1 MIEKNS
7 SVVNIFTKIPFIPME
22 TYLRNGAGLFD
33 LKFHKF
39 VAQSQKMNKFEQR
52 TQHFYLISEKIFYLF
67 KLNLRWRM
75 QFIFS
80 KKIEDKKNSFLLQ
93 FQHFSYI
100 SDMFMDCSVQP
111 RTKYWLRHCILVHE
125 YYNES

>member
-67 KLNLRWRM
+67 KLNDVCSSYFRRKSK
-75 QFIFS
+75 I
-80 KKIEDKKNSFLLQ
+80 KKIPFFFNFSIFRIFPICLWIVQ
-93 FQHFSYI
+93 FSPEQNIGCAIVF
-100 SDMFMDCSVQP
+100 
-111 RTKYWLRHCILVHE
+111 
-125 YYNES
+125 